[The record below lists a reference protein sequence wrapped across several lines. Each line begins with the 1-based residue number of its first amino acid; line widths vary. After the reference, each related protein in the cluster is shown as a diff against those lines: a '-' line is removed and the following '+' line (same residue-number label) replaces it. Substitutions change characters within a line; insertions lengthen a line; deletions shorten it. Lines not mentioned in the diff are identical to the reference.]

1 MKFALLCATLPF
13 LYEAAGDNPEAGGSP
28 VTPPVAPP
36 TGTPA
41 PAEGQTAPTPAP
53 APLPEAGLL
62 DHALA
67 IGKSKGELMASLREM
82 NTRNGA
88 LTAELARLTTER
100 DTLAA
105 RVTALEAER
114 VQIQAA
120 LTASEAE
127 NKSVEAGTTQALAA
141 LNIPR
146 PELPAPASQGGGSKR
161 ERLESE
167 LATCTDPV
175 QRGRLSVQI
184 WDEMKSG
191 GKN

>member
-13 LYEAAGDNPEAGGSP
+13 LFEAAGDNPEAGGSP
-28 VTPPVAPP
+28 VTPPPVP
-36 TGTPA
+36 
-41 PAEGQTAPTPAP
+41 PAEGQTAPTP

-67 IGKSKGELMASLREM
+67 IGKSKGDLMASLRDL

-88 LTAELARLTTER
+88 LTADLARLTTER

-105 RVTALEAER
+105 RVTALESER

-146 PELPAPASQGGGSKR
+146 AELPAPASQGGGSKR

-167 LATCTDPV
+167 LAACTDPV

>member
-1 MKFALLCATLPF
+1 M
-13 LYEAAGDNPEAGGSP
+13 
-28 VTPPVAPP
+28 
-36 TGTPA
+36 
-41 PAEGQTAPTPAP
+41 
-53 APLPEAGLL
+53 
-62 DHALA
+62 
-67 IGKSKGELMASLREM
+67 MASLRDL

-88 LTAELARLTTER
+88 LTADLARLTTER

-105 RVTALEAER
+105 RVTALETER

-120 LTASEAE
+120 LTASNAE

-146 PELPAPASQGGGSKR
+146 AELPAPASQGGGSKR

-167 LATCTDPV
+167 LAACTDPV